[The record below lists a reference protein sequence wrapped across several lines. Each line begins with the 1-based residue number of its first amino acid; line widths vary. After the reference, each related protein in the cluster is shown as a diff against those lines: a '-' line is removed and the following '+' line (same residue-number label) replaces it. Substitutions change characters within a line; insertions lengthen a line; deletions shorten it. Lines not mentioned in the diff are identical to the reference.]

1 MLRHSVKDPEVG
13 AGPLPVNDEVDD
25 GLEEA
30 PGEEEPE
37 LVAEVEVEIA
47 ESGSALI
54 VETFPAMVVSC
65 GVMVATG
72 MPFETDIQGV
82 SCPAVAEVVGP
93 VVDADELVDDVV
105 ARQGV
110 ASITYARGCTS

>member
-1 MLRHSVKDPEVG
+1 M
-13 AGPLPVNDEVDD
+13 PVNKEVDD
-25 GLEEA
+25 GLEDA
-30 PGEEEPE
+30 PEEEEPE
-37 LVAEVEVEIA
+37 LLAEVEVVIA

-72 MPFETDIQGV
+72 MPLDTDIQGV
-82 SCPAVAEVVGP
+82 SCPAVVELVGP

-105 ARQGV
+105 AKQGV
-110 ASITYARGCTS
+110 ASMTDAHKLDA